1 MTNAIGRV
9 SSVYQ
14 VKRTSHWLPDGRGFS
29 LIFFLSSPLIS
40 FDNYRANVVNEQKCK
55 EGPKSGRMRKGEG
68 TAKQTNK
75 QINSE
80 EKKGMEG
87 RTGSKTQDEVTEIWR
102 DVITI

>member
-1 MTNAIGRV
+1 
-9 SSVYQ
+9 
-14 VKRTSHWLPDGRGFS
+14 
-29 LIFFLSSPLIS
+29 
-40 FDNYRANVVNEQKCK
+40 
-55 EGPKSGRMRKGEG
+55 MRKGEG